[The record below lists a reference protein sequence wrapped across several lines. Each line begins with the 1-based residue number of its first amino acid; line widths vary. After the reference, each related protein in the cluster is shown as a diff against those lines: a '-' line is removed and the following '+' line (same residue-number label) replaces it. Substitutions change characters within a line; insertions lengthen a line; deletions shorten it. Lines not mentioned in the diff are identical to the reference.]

1 MRAALRGANALTD
14 LACESTGFS
23 WGHNC
28 TDSITCYAEAIVVSD
43 VRPAKRVWLSPPKT
57 NTLAPTPSPS
67 NISIGTGWTVSQG
80 LAVTN
85 WHVVEGHSRITLQF
99 RGGRRVGARVHLKDA
114 LNEVALLMPEEED
127 PNRPA
132 IPLAGEIPE
141 MGETVFTIGFPAPD
155 LMGQQPKLTSGVV
168 SSLSGIEDDP
178 RFIQMSVPTQPG
190 NSGGPLLNRKGEAIG
205 MVTAKLNPT
214 YALKSSGFLPENVG
228 YAIKG
233 RLSDPA
239 SSRRDG
245 LTESAGTFTCK
256 SGFGRSCVAHRTGD
270 HTR

>member
-1 MRAALRGANALTD
+1 M
-14 LACESTGFS
+14 
-23 WGHNC
+23 
-28 TDSITCYAEAIVVSD
+28 
-43 VRPAKRVWLSPPKT
+43 
-57 NTLAPTPSPS
+57 
-67 NISIGTGWTVSQG
+67 VSQG

-85 WHVVEGHSRITLQF
+85 WHVVEGHRRITLQF

-114 LNEVALLMPEEED
+114 LNDVALLMPEEED

-190 NSGGPLLNRKGEAIG
+190 NSGGPLLNRKGEVIG

-214 YALKSSGFLPENVG
+214 YALKSNGFLPENVG
-228 YAIKG
+228 YAIKVDYLIPLLRG
-233 RLSDPA
+233 ATGSPKALELSRAKADLADLASRIGPA
-239 SSRRDG
+239 II
-245 LTESAGTFTCK
+245 LVEAE
-256 SGFGRSCVAHRTGD
+256 
-270 HTR
+270 